1 MCSVYEARTDS
12 IAGYLWGRSLR
23 EAGTSG
29 DALSPGE
36 ILARLSLLWY
46 LFLSSQASM
55 TMRNVEKYL
64 EGFHSM
70 LAARTLANAG
80 NDALTHI
87 NTDSD
92 GHAFGEQFCDFI
104 TEGKSFESLTEGEM

>member
-23 EAGTSG
+23 EAGTSD
-29 DALSPGE
+29 DALSLGE